1 MRDRVQCSDGENADP
16 KRGTVPQQGNANI
29 SSAYSAQMYQTLQA
43 KCQRIQASEV
53 VCDRPECGI
62 QLQH

>member
-43 KCQRIQASEV
+43 KCQRIQAS
-53 VCDRPECGI
+53 
-62 QLQH
+62 